1 MKKITTIAVKNKGA
15 IDDKKLE
22 KTRVCAY
29 CRVSTDSLKQAES
42 FEMQTIFY
50 EDYIKKKIEWEFAG
64 IYADQGTT
72 GTKTD
77 KRLQFKKMIKDCELG
92 KIDLIITKSISRF
105 ARNTADCLEAV
116 RYLRSLNVG
125 VYFERENI
133 NTLGADSE
141 LILSILSSIAQDEA
155 RSMSENIRWS
165 FQKKFKEG
173 KIQINTK
180 RFLGYDLS
188 EDGKLIVNPEEA
200 KIVKRIFREYLDGK
214 SLNGIKDGLE
224 KDKIK
229 TATGAYT
236 WHGSAIKGIL
246 SNEKYY
252 GDLILQKTYTVDFL
266 NNKKRKNK
274 GEVPQYIVEGHHEAI
289 VSKEDFLKVQAMM
302 SERAAQFGNVPEIR
316 HKYNQRYAFSGKL
329 ICGNCGA
336 TLKRRLWNSKA
347 KSKQVVWLCKTYIN
361 EGKSS
366 CNMKALDDITLKAV
380 FVRVFNR
387 LEYKEDFAKA
397 FTDNIEKVLKQG
409 AKCEDAFKLDRDISN
424 INEEIKSLVRQQIK
438 GELRED
444 EFDKKY
450 IVLKKMLEDLQV
462 RKEAL
467 NIDSNKYDE
476 ILKRTAEIKRII
488 NLRETALVEFDD
500 DIFEGLIE
508 KVVVITPTYL
518 EFHLK
523 NGMKVE
529 EEFIKKRGINGL
541 Q

>member
-1 MKKITTIAVKNKGA
+1 M
-15 IDDKKLE
+15 
-22 KTRVCAY
+22 
-29 CRVSTDSLKQAES
+29 
-42 FEMQTIFY
+42 
-50 EDYIKKKIEWEFAG
+50 
-64 IYADQGTT
+64 
-72 GTKTD
+72 
-77 KRLQFKKMIKDCELG
+77 
-92 KIDLIITKSISRF
+92 
-105 ARNTADCLEAV
+105 
-116 RYLRSLNVG
+116 
-125 VYFERENI
+125 
-133 NTLGADSE
+133 
-141 LILSILSSIAQDEA
+141 
-155 RSMSENIRWS
+155 
-165 FQKKFKEG
+165 
-173 KIQINTK
+173 
-180 RFLGYDLS
+180 
-188 EDGKLIVNPEEA
+188 
-200 KIVKRIFREYLDGK
+200 
-214 SLNGIKDGLE
+214 
-224 KDKIK
+224 
-229 TATGAYT
+229 
-236 WHGSAIKGIL
+236 
-246 SNEKYY
+246 
-252 GDLILQKTYTVDFL
+252 
-266 NNKKRKNK
+266 
-274 GEVPQYIVEGHHEAI
+274 
-289 VSKEDFLKVQAMM
+289 
-302 SERAAQFGNVPEIR
+302 
-316 HKYNQRYAFSGKL
+316 
-329 ICGNCGA
+329 
-336 TLKRRLWNSKA
+336 WNSKA

-387 LEYKEDFAKA
+387 LYEYKEDFAKA

>member
-1 MKKITTIAVKNKGA
+1 
-15 IDDKKLE
+15 
-22 KTRVCAY
+22 
-29 CRVSTDSLKQAES
+29 
-42 FEMQTIFY
+42 
-50 EDYIKKKIEWEFAG
+50 
-64 IYADQGTT
+64 
-72 GTKTD
+72 
-77 KRLQFKKMIKDCELG
+77 
-92 KIDLIITKSISRF
+92 
-105 ARNTADCLEAV
+105 
-116 RYLRSLNVG
+116 
-125 VYFERENI
+125 
-133 NTLGADSE
+133 
-141 LILSILSSIAQDEA
+141 
-155 RSMSENIRWS
+155 
-165 FQKKFKEG
+165 
-173 KIQINTK
+173 
-180 RFLGYDLS
+180 
-188 EDGKLIVNPEEA
+188 
-200 KIVKRIFREYLDGK
+200 
-214 SLNGIKDGLE
+214 
-224 KDKIK
+224 
-229 TATGAYT
+229 
-236 WHGSAIKGIL
+236 
-246 SNEKYY
+246 
-252 GDLILQKTYTVDFL
+252 
-266 NNKKRKNK
+266 
-274 GEVPQYIVEGHHEAI
+274 
-289 VSKEDFLKVQAMM
+289 
-302 SERAAQFGNVPEIR
+302 
-316 HKYNQRYAFSGKL
+316 
-329 ICGNCGA
+329 
-336 TLKRRLWNSKA
+336 
-347 KSKQVVWLCKTYIN
+347 
-361 EGKSS
+361 
-366 CNMKALDDITLKAV
+366 MKALDDITLKAV

-387 LEYKEDFAKA
+387 LYEYKEDFAKA